1 MLFLIDTINITH
13 TVYINHM
20 IQTYGFPILNEHV
33 YSAEVLQILRA
44 TLFIFDLLK
53 CHGLY
58 PTDCYSKRPLYFIP
72 AINGWNAEVGSRE
85 TKFPHLLTPK
95 G

>member
-58 PTDCYSKRPLYFIP
+58 PTR
-72 AINGWNAEVGSRE
+72 
-85 TKFPHLLTPK
+85 LLQQTPIVFHSCNQWVEC
-95 G
+95 

>member
-1 MLFLIDTINITH
+1 MNMYIQQKYYKYYEPLCLYLIYWNAMDFT
-13 TVYINHM
+13 
-20 IQTYGFPILNEHV
+20 Q
-33 YSAEVLQILRA
+33 Q
-44 TLFIFDLLK
+44 
-53 CHGLY
+53 
-58 PTDCYSKRPLYFIP
+58 DCYSKRPLYFIP